1 MPGAASRRY
10 SSVNY
15 WPGFVDALAALLVV
29 VVFLIMV
36 FALAQIF
43 LSDALSGRDSVLE
56 QLTSE
61 LDELAQ
67 MLDLERNANSE
78 LRISVAQLSSQLQTS
93 VSERDALVSKLS
105 DIEETL
111 ATERRAQVDEI
122 ADLNRILNADK
133 ESIELQLRDLE
144 RLNRDIVALRSVRD
158 ELETKVAGMATALRQ
173 SEQQLSETRN
183 LVQQREQQLSETRD
197 LVQQSEQQLGQV
209 RDLAKELEAKLAD
222 ESERT
227 VLAQKE
233 VAQRDIRLAE
243 LLRRAE
249 TAEQSFSEERTL
261 SEQAQRQVSLL
272 ADQLREIRRQLAAL
286 NEALEASEVKNKS
299 QNTQIV
305 NLGKRLNA
313 ALATRV
319 QELARYRSEFF
330 GRLREVLGNRSDIRI
345 VGDRFV
351 FQSEV
356 LFASGAAELNQAGG
370 DQLGQLAKTL
380 RQISAEIPDGLDWV
394 LRVDGHTDV
403 RPISTAQ
410 FPSNWELSSARATS
424 VVKFLI
430 EQGIPPNRLVAAGFG
445 QYQPLDAGDDEIAY
459 RRNRR
464 IEFKLTQR

>member
-1 MPGAASRRY
+1 MPGARSRKV

-36 FALAQIF
+36 FALAQVF

-56 QLTSE
+56 KLTSE

-67 MLDLERNANSE
+67 MLDLERNTNAD

-105 DIEETL
+105 EVEEEL
-111 ATERRAQVDEI
+111 ATGQRARAAEI
-122 ADLNRILNADK
+122 ADLNRIISADK

-144 RLNRDIVALRSVRD
+144 RLNRDIAALRSVRD
-158 ELETKVAGMATALRQ
+158 ELEQKVAGMAATLQA
-173 SEQQLSETRN
+173 
-183 LVQQREQQLSETRD
+183 
-197 LVQQSEQQLGQV
+197 SEQQLGQV
-209 RDLAKELEAKLAD
+209 RDLAKELESKLAD

-233 VAQRDIRLAE
+233 VERRDIRLAE
-243 LLRRAE
+243 LLQRAE
-249 TAEQSFSEERTL
+249 TAEQSFSEESTL
-261 SEQAQRQVSLL
+261 SEKAQTQVSLL
-272 ADQLREIRRQLAAL
+272 SVQLSELRRQLAAL
-286 NEALEASEVKNKS
+286 NEALEASETKNEA

-356 LFASGAAELNQAGG
+356 LFASGAAELNPAGG
-370 DQLGQLAKTL
+370 EQLAQLAATL
-380 RQISAEIPDGLDWV
+380 RQISREIPDEIDWV

-403 RPISTAQ
+403 RPISTSQ
-410 FPSNWELSSARATS
+410 FPSNWELSSARSTS

-430 EQGIPPNRLVAAGFG
+430 THGIPPNRLVAAGFG
-445 QYQPLDAGDDEIAY
+445 QYQPIDTGEDEIAY

>member
-10 SSVNY
+10 NSVNY

-36 FALAQIF
+36 FALAQVF

-56 QLTSE
+56 QLTRDI
-61 LDELAQ
+61 DELAQ
-67 MLDLERNANSE
+67 LLDLERSANTD
-78 LRISVAQLSSQLQTS
+78 LRTSVEQLSSQLQSS
-93 VSERDALVSKLS
+93 VTERDALIVKLS
-105 DIEETL
+105 GIEEAL
-111 ATERRAQVDEI
+111 AIEQRARAEDTASFDKIV
-122 ADLNRILNADK
+122 AADK
-133 ESIELQLRDLE
+133 EAIELQLRDLE
-144 RLNRDIVALRSVRD
+144 RLNRDIAALRVVRD
-158 ELETKVAGMATALRQ
+158 ELEEKVGGMAASLQKT
-173 SEQQLSETRN
+173 EQEAGRL
-183 LVQQREQQLSETRD
+183 RD
-197 LVQQSEQQLGQV
+197 LS
-209 RDLAKELEAKLAD
+209 KELETKLAD
-222 ESERT
+222 ERERT

-233 VAQRDIRLAE
+233 LEERDVRLSE
-243 LLRRAE
+243 LLQRSE
-249 TAEQSFSEERTL
+249 TAEQSFSEERTV
-261 SEQAQRQVSLL
+261 SEQAQRQVAALRQ
-272 ADQLREIRRQLAAL
+272 QLSELSRQLAAL
-286 NEALEASEVKNKS
+286 NEALDASETKNKE

-305 NLGKRLNA
+305 NLGQRLNA

-319 QELARYRSEFF
+319 QQLARYRSEFF

-370 DQLGQLAKTL
+370 GQLEQLAQTL
-380 RQISAEIPDGLDWV
+380 RQISRDIPDEIDWV

-424 VVKFLI
+424 VVKFLV
-430 EQGIPPNRLVAAGFG
+430 EKGIPPQRLVAAGFG
-445 QYQPLDAGDDEIAY
+445 QYQPLDAGNDEIAF

>member
-10 SSVNY
+10 NSVNY

-36 FALAQIF
+36 FALAQVF
-43 LSDALSGRDSVLE
+43 LSEALSGRDSVLE
-56 QLTSE
+56 RLTSE

-67 MLDLERNANSE
+67 ILDLERTANAN

-105 DIEETL
+105 DIEEDL
-111 ATERRAQVDEI
+111 ASERRGRAEDV
-122 ADLNRILNADK
+122 ADLNRVISADK

-144 RLNRDIVALRSVRD
+144 RLNRDIAALRTVRD
-158 ELETKVAGMATALRQ
+158 ALEQKVAGMAASLR
-173 SEQQLSETRN
+173 
-183 LVQQREQQLSETRD
+183 
-197 LVQQSEQQLGQV
+197 QSEQQLGQV
-209 RDLAKELEAKLAD
+209 RDLAKELEAKLDD
-222 ESERT
+222 ERKRT

-233 VAQRDIRLAE
+233 VEQRDIRLAE
-243 LLRRAE
+243 LLQRSE
-249 TAEQSFSEERTL
+249 TAEQSFTEERTL
-261 SEQAQRQVSLL
+261 SEQAQRQVSSLSR
-272 ADQLREIRRQLAAL
+272 QLSELRRQLAAL
-286 NEALEASEVKNKS
+286 NEALEASEAKDEAQK
-299 QNTQIV
+299 TQIV

-330 GRLREVLGNRSDIRI
+330 GRLRKVLGNRADIRI

-356 LFASGAAELNQAGG
+356 LFASGAAELNPEGG
-370 DQLGQLAKTL
+370 QQLVQLARTL
-380 RQISAEIPDGLDWV
+380 VQISSEIPAELDWV

-403 RPISTAQ
+403 RPIHTAQ
-410 FPSNWELSSARATS
+410 FPSNWELSSARAIS

-445 QYQPLDAGDDEIAY
+445 QYQPLDAGGDEIAF

>member
-10 SSVNY
+10 SSASY

-36 FALAQIF
+36 FALAQVF
-43 LSDALSGRDSVLE
+43 LSDALSGRDTVLE
-56 QLTSE
+56 QLTRE
-61 LDELAQ
+61 IDELAQ
-67 MLDLERNANSE
+67 MLDLERDANAE

-93 VSERDALVSKLS
+93 VSERDALVAKLS
-105 DIEETL
+105 DIEEEL
-111 ATERRAQVDEI
+111 AAERRGRADEV
-122 ADLNRILNADK
+122 ADLNRIIATDK

-144 RLNRDIVALRSVRD
+144 RLNRDIAALRTVRD
-158 ELETKVAGMATALRQ
+158 ELEDQVAGMAASLRN
-173 SEQQLSETRN
+173 SEQQLAEVRD
-183 LVQQREQQLSETRD
+183 LAAQREQQLGE
-197 LVQQSEQQLGQV
+197 V

-222 ESERT
+222 ERERT
-227 VLAQKE
+227 VLAQKDVE
-233 VAQRDIRLAE
+233 DRDIRLAE
-243 LLRRAE
+243 LLARAE
-249 TAEQSFSEERTL
+249 TAEESFSEERTL
-261 SEQAQRQVSLL
+261 SQEAQRQVSLL
-272 ADQLREIRRQLAAL
+272 SQQLSELRKQLAAL
-286 NEALEASEVKNKS
+286 NEALEASEAKNEA

-305 NLGKRLNA
+305 NLGQRLNA

-356 LFASGAAELNQAGG
+356 LFASGAAELNPAGSE
-370 DQLGQLAKTL
+370 QLEQLASTL
-380 RQISAEIPDGLDWV
+380 RQISSEIPTELDWV

-403 RPISTAQ
+403 RPIRTAQ
-410 FPSNWELSSARATS
+410 FPSNWELSSARAIS
-424 VVKFLI
+424 VVQFLI
-430 EQGIPPNRLVAAGFG
+430 AQGIPPGRLVAAGFG

>member
-56 QLTSE
+56 QLSSE

-111 ATERRAQVDEI
+111 ATERRARVDEI
-122 ADLNRILNADK
+122 ADLNRIINVDK

-144 RLNRDIVALRSVRD
+144 RLNRDIAALRTVRD
-158 ELETKVAGMATALRQ
+158 ELETKVASMATALRQ
-173 SEQQLSETRN
+173 SEQQLSETRD
-183 LVQQREQQLSETRD
+183 LVQLSE
-197 LVQQSEQQLGQV
+197 QQMGQV

-261 SEQAQRQVSLL
+261 SERAQRQVSLL
-272 ADQLREIRRQLAAL
+272 ANQLREIRRQLAAL
-286 NEALEASEVKNKS
+286 NEALEASEAKNKS

-380 RQISAEIPDGLDWV
+380 RQISADIPDGLDWV
-394 LRVDGHTDV
+394 LRVDGHTDE
-403 RPISTAQ
+403 RPISTPQ

>member
-36 FALAQIF
+36 FALAQVF
-43 LSDALSGRDSVLE
+43 LSEALSGRDSVLE

-67 MLDLERNANSE
+67 MLDLERNANAD

-93 VSERDALVSKLS
+93 VTERDALVAKLS
-105 DIEETL
+105 NIEEEL
-111 ATERRAQVDEI
+111 ATEQRARSEEV
-122 ADLNRILNADK
+122 ADLNRLIAADK
-133 ESIELQLRDLE
+133 DAIELQLRDLE
-144 RLNRDIVALRSVRD
+144 RLNRDIAALRTVRD
-158 ELETKVAGMATALRQ
+158 ELEQKVAGMAASLQ
-173 SEQQLSETRN
+173 ESEQQVGR
-183 LVQQREQQLSETRD
+183 
-197 LVQQSEQQLGQV
+197 V
-209 RDLAKELEAKLAD
+209 RDLAKELETKLAD

-227 VLAQKE
+227 ALAQKE
-233 VAQRDIRLAE
+233 VKERDIRLAE
-243 LLRRAE
+243 LLQRAE
-249 TAEQSFSEERTL
+249 TAEQSFSEESTL
-261 SEQAQRQVSLL
+261 SEQAQRRVSLL
-272 ADQLREIRRQLAAL
+272 SKQLSELRRQLAAL
-286 NEALEASEVKNKS
+286 NEALEASETKNEA

-319 QELARYRSEFF
+319 QQLARYRSEFF

-370 DQLGQLAKTL
+370 QQLGQLAQTL
-380 RQISAEIPDGLDWV
+380 RQISSEIPDELDWV

-403 RPISTAQ
+403 RPIHTAQ

-445 QYQPLDAGDDEIAY
+445 QYQPLDASKDEIAF

>member
-36 FALAQIF
+36 FALAQVF
-43 LSDALSGRDSVLE
+43 LSEALSGRDSVLE
-56 QLTSE
+56 RLTSE

-67 MLDLERNANSE
+67 MLDLERNANAD

-105 DIEETL
+105 DIEEDL
-111 ATERRAQVDEI
+111 ASERRGRAEEV
-122 ADLNRILNADK
+122 ADLNRVISADK

-144 RLNRDIVALRSVRD
+144 RLNRDIAALRTVRD
-158 ELETKVAGMATALRQ
+158 GLEQKVAGLASSLRQ
-173 SEQQLSETRN
+173 SEQQLGQ
-183 LVQQREQQLSETRD
+183 VRELAKER
-197 LVQQSEQQLGQV
+197 EQQLGQV

-222 ESERT
+222 ERERT

-233 VAQRDIRLAE
+233 VEQRDIRLNE
-243 LLRRAE
+243 LLQRSE
-249 TAEQSFSEERTL
+249 TAEESFTEERTL

-272 ADQLREIRRQLAAL
+272 GRQLSELRRQLAAL
-286 NEALEASEVKNKS
+286 NEALEASESENEAR
-299 QNTQIV
+299 NIQIV

-356 LFASGAAELNQAGG
+356 LFASGAAELNPAGG
-370 DQLGQLAKTL
+370 QQLVQLAKTL
-380 RQISAEIPDGLDWV
+380 IQISRDIPGELDWV
-394 LRVDGHTDV
+394 LRVDGHTDE
-403 RPISTAQ
+403 RPIHTAQ
-410 FPSNWELSSARATS
+410 FPSNWELSSARSTS

-445 QYQPLDAGDDEIAY
+445 QFQPLDTGNDEIAF

>member
-10 SSVNY
+10 NSVNY

-36 FALAQIF
+36 FALAQVF

-56 QLTSE
+56 KLTSE
-61 LDELAQ
+61 LDDLAQ
-67 MLDLERNANSE
+67 MLDLERTTNAE
-78 LRISVAQLSSQLQTS
+78 LRLSVSQLSSQLQTS
-93 VSERDALVSKLS
+93 VSERDALVAKLS
-105 DIEETL
+105 DVEEEL
-111 ATERRAQVDEI
+111 ASGQRARAGEI
-122 ADLNRILNADK
+122 AELNKIVAADK

-144 RLNRDIVALRSVRD
+144 RLNRDIAALRTVRE
-158 ELETKVAGMATALRQ
+158 ELEQKVAGMAATLQA
-173 SEQQLSETRN
+173 
-183 LVQQREQQLSETRD
+183 
-197 LVQQSEQQLGQV
+197 SEQQLGEV
-209 RDLAKELEAKLAD
+209 RDLTKQLEAKLAD
-222 ESERT
+222 ESQRLADERERT
-227 VLAQKE
+227 VLAQRE
-233 VAQRDIRLAE
+233 VEQRDIRLAE
-243 LLRRAE
+243 LLNRAE
-249 TAEQSFSEERTL
+249 TAEQSFTEERTL
-261 SEQAQRQVSLL
+261 SEKAQSQVSLL
-272 ADQLREIRRQLAAL
+272 SQQLREIRRQLAAL
-286 NEALEASEVKNKS
+286 NEVLEASETKNEE

-356 LFASGAAELNQAGG
+356 LFASGAAELNPAGG
-370 DQLGQLAKTL
+370 EQLAQLAATL
-380 RQISAEIPDGLDWV
+380 RQISSEIPAELDWV
-394 LRVDGHTDV
+394 LRIDGHTDA

-410 FPSNWELSSARATS
+410 YPSNWELSSARSTS

-430 EQGIPPNRLVAAGFG
+430 ERGIPPNRLVAAGFG
-445 QYQPLDAGDDEIAY
+445 QFQPLDGGEDEIAY

>member
-10 SSVNY
+10 RSVNY

-36 FALAQIF
+36 FALAQVF
-43 LSDALSGRDSVLE
+43 LSEALSGRDSVLE

-67 MLDLERNANSE
+67 MLDLERDANAD

-93 VSERDALVSKLS
+93 VSARDALVSKLS
-105 DIEETL
+105 DIEEEL
-111 ATERRAQVDEI
+111 ASERRGRAEEA
-122 ADLNRILNADK
+122 ADFNRVISADK

-144 RLNRDIVALRSVRD
+144 RLNRDIAALSTVRD
-158 ELETKVAGMATALRQ
+158 ELEQKVAGLASSLRQ
-173 SEQQLSETRN
+173 SEQQLGQVRELARES
-183 LVQQREQQLSETRD
+183 EQQLGQVRELARE
-197 LVQQSEQQLGQV
+197 SEQQLGQV
-209 RDLAKELEAKLAD
+209 RDLAKALEAKLAD
-222 ESERT
+222 ERERT

-233 VAQRDIRLAE
+233 VEKRDIRLAE
-243 LLRRAE
+243 LLQRSE
-249 TAEQSFSEERTL
+249 TAEQSFSEELTL
-261 SEQAQRQVSLL
+261 SEQAQRRVSLL
-272 ADQLREIRRQLAAL
+272 SRQLSEIRRQLAAL
-286 NEALEASEVKNKS
+286 NAALEASESKNQA
-299 QNTQIV
+299 QNIQIV
-305 NLGKRLNA
+305 NLGQRLNA

-356 LFASGAAELNQAGG
+356 LFASGAAELNPAGG
-370 DQLGQLAKTL
+370 QQLVQLARTL
-380 RQISAEIPDGLDWV
+380 IQISRDIPGGLDWV
-394 LRVDGHTDV
+394 LRVDGHTDE
-403 RPISTAQ
+403 RPIHTTQ

-445 QYQPLDAGDDEIAY
+445 QYQPLDTGKDEIAF

>member
-10 SSVNY
+10 NSVSY

-36 FALAQIF
+36 FALAQVF

-56 QLTSE
+56 KLTSE
-61 LDELAQ
+61 LDDLAQ
-67 MLDLERNANSE
+67 MLDLERTTNAE
-78 LRISVAQLSSQLQTS
+78 LRLSVSQLSSQLQTS
-93 VSERDALVSKLS
+93 VSERDALVAKLS
-105 DIEETL
+105 DVEEEL
-111 ATERRAQVDEI
+111 ASSQRAQAGEI
-122 ADLNRILNADK
+122 ADLNKIIAADK

-144 RLNRDIVALRSVRD
+144 RLNRDIAALRTVRE
-158 ELETKVAGMATALRQ
+158 ELEQKVAGMAATLQA
-173 SEQQLSETRN
+173 
-183 LVQQREQQLSETRD
+183 
-197 LVQQSEQQLGQV
+197 SEQQLGEV
-209 RDLAKELEAKLAD
+209 RDLTKQLEAKLAD
-222 ESERT
+222 ERERT
-227 VLAQKE
+227 VLAQRE
-233 VAQRDIRLAE
+233 IEQRDIRLAE
-243 LLRRAE
+243 LLNRAE
-249 TAEQSFSEERTL
+249 TAEQSFTEERAL
-261 SEQAQRQVSLL
+261 SEKAQSQVSLL
-272 ADQLREIRRQLAAL
+272 SQQLSEIRRQLAAL
-286 NEALEASEVKNKS
+286 NEVLEASEVKNKE

-330 GRLREVLGNRSDIRI
+330 GRLREVLGNRADIRI

-356 LFASGAAELNQAGG
+356 LFASGAAELNPDGG
-370 DQLGQLAKTL
+370 AQLEQLATTL
-380 RQISAEIPDGLDWV
+380 RQISSEIPAELDWV
-394 LRVDGHTDV
+394 LRIDGHTDA

-410 FPSNWELSSARATS
+410 FPSNWELSSARSTS

-430 EQGIPPNRLVAAGFG
+430 EHGIPPNRLVAAGFG
-445 QYQPLDAGDDEIAY
+445 QYQPLDRGEDEIAY

>member
-10 SSVNY
+10 SSASY

-36 FALAQIF
+36 FALAQVF
-43 LSDALSGRDSVLE
+43 LSDALSGRDTVLQ
-56 QLTSE
+56 QLTRE
-61 LDELAQ
+61 IDELAQ
-67 MLDLERNANSE
+67 MLDLERDANAE

-93 VSERDALVSKLS
+93 VSERDALVAKLS
-105 DIEETL
+105 DVEEEL
-111 ATERRAQVDEI
+111 AAERRGRADEI
-122 ADLNRILNADK
+122 ADLNRIIAADK

-144 RLNRDIVALRSVRD
+144 RLNRDIAALRTVRN
-158 ELETKVAGMATALRQ
+158 ELEDQVASMAASLQ
-173 SEQQLSETRN
+173 EN
-183 LVQQREQQLSETRD
+183 
-197 LVQQSEQQLGQV
+197 EQQLGEV

-222 ESERT
+222 ERERT

-233 VAQRDIRLAE
+233 VENRDIRLAE
-243 LLRRAE
+243 LLARAE
-249 TAEQSFSEERTL
+249 TAEESFSEERTL
-261 SEQAQRQVSLL
+261 SQEAQRQVSLL
-272 ADQLREIRRQLAAL
+272 GQQLSELRKQLTAL
-286 NEALEASEVKNKS
+286 NEALEASEAKNEA

-305 NLGKRLNA
+305 NLGQRLNA

-330 GRLREVLGNRSDIRI
+330 GRLRKVLGDRSDIRI

-356 LFASGAAELNQAGG
+356 LFASGAAQLNPAGSA
-370 DQLGQLAKTL
+370 QLEQLASTL
-380 RQISAEIPDGLDWV
+380 RQISSEIPVDLDWV

-403 RPISTAQ
+403 RPIATVQ
-410 FPSNWELSSARATS
+410 FPSNWELSSARAIS
-424 VVKFLI
+424 VVQFLI
-430 EQGIPPNRLVAAGFG
+430 AQGIPPDRLVAAGFG
-445 QYQPLDAGDDEIAY
+445 QYQPLDPGNDEIAF